1 MEELAQGREPV
12 CVRKDLAAI
21 SFCSQTCLEGVLKKN
36 ALILKLS
43 LCPY

>member
-1 MEELAQGREPV
+1 MRKAREPV

-21 SFCSQTCLEGVLKKN
+21 SFCFQTCLEGVLKKN